1 MSRRHRRGGVAVIIA
16 LSMVVLM
23 GFAAL
28 VVDLGYARLVQS
40 QLQSAADAA
49 AMGGAARLDGTVA
62 GLDDAR
68 ETAVAVAAMNEVR
81 KAPLVLD
88 ANVGNAESGDVV
100 LGRWDSD
107 AGTFTAT
114 TDPTLVNAVR
124 VNARDDEVAPLF
136 SKVAWNKDEMGVGVS
151 STARRGEELGAG
163 GVSWYLPFGLAD
175 CLFETSSDEDLVDLT
190 FRLNPDGADNTGWT
204 AIGTHPSASW
214 AKNHLEDA
222 VDCMNEW
229 YETGEVSSED
239 CTNGEVG
246 TTAQTNNGEV
256 TSGLQTIE
264 DLLESS
270 EIPWDESV
278 WGDMP
283 AFDPL
288 TSSLSASTYGHVL
301 MGPFPVIDATDD
313 YCSDDGGKWNASFTV
328 LGFVWGVIY
337 DVKSTG
343 SASKKNVKVRIDPLS
358 SYDMGES
365 WGGGD
370 YGVTVSGP
378 PVLIQ

>member
-68 ETAVAVAAMNEVR
+68 ETAVAVAFMNEVR

-88 ANVGNAESGDVV
+88 ANVGNAEGGDVV
-100 LGRWDSD
+100 LGRWDDD

-151 STARRGEELGAG
+151 STARRGENLGAAT
-163 GVSWYLPFGLAD
+163 VPWYLPFGLPD
-175 CLFETSSDEDLVDLT
+175 CYFEDSTDDELIDITFQLNSDGD
-190 FRLNPDGADNTGWT
+190 DNTGWT
-204 AIGTHPSASW
+204 AIGASPNTSW
-214 AKNHLEDA
+214 LRDQLGSA

-229 YETGEVSSED
+229 YETGEVSSEE
-239 CTNGEVG
+239 CTEGDAELTGNTSNGE
-246 TTAQTNNGEV
+246 N
-256 TSGLQTIE
+256 TSALMEIE
-264 DLLESS
+264 DLLATEGV
-270 EIPWDESV
+270 PWDDSV
-278 WGDMP
+278 WGDLP
-283 AFDPL
+283 ARNAN
-288 TSSLSASTYGHVL
+288 SSLSASEYGNMIV
-301 MGPFPVIDATDD
+301 GPFPVLDTSDD
-313 YCSDDGGKWNASFTV
+313 YCTSGGGKWGPSFNV
-328 LGFVWGVIY
+328 LGFVWGAIY
-337 DVKSTG
+337 DVRYSG
-343 SASKKNVKVRIDPLS
+343 SAKNKNVWVRIDPLS
-358 SYDMGES
+358 SYDVGTS

-370 YGVTVSGP
+370 YGITVSGP
-378 PVLIQ
+378 PVLIK